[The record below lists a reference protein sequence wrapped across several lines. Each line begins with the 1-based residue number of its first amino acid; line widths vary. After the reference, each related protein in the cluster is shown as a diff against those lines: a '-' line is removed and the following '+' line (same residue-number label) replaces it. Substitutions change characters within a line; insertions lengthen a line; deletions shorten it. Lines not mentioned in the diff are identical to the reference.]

1 MTTWNPDDLPSHV
14 SFEGM
19 AVLLRRYD
27 LDPNATGSSV
37 RYVSRTRKDWPVGEE
52 GEGKPYTYTQA
63 SNARMM
69 PPVPVLEL
77 YQESGPPGGR
87 GPDKQ
92 PRKPRGGAR

>member
-1 MTTWNPDDLPSHV
+1 MTTWNPNDLPSHV

-19 AVLLRRYD
+19 AALLRQYG

-37 RYVSRTRKDWPVGEE
+37 RYVSRTRTDWPIGEE
-52 GEGKPYTYTQA
+52 GEGKPYTYTRA

-77 YQESGPPGGR
+77 YQESPPTGR

-92 PRKPRGGAR
+92 PRQRRGGTR